1 MRYVIRQKL
10 ISFGDDYTIKDQD
23 GRDVYFVDGRA
34 FTDKLSFQDM
44 KGKELAFIQR
54 RGKPEAATFEIH
66 RGGELFATVT
76 SPALTFGSCH
86 FHVDVPGPD
95 DYDARGELEEHEFV
109 FERRG
114 QKVATVS
121 RKAYQIA
128 DTYVV
133 DVVDG
138 EDDVV
143 LLASAVVLDLL
154 CDQQR
159 ASYGV

>member
-10 ISFGDDYTIKDQD
+10 ISFGDDYTIKDQE

-54 RGKPEAATFEIH
+54 RGKPEEATFEIH
-66 RGGELFATVT
+66 RNGELFATIT
-76 SPALTFGSCH
+76 SPSFTFGSCH
-86 FHVDVPGPD
+86 FHVDVPGPN
-95 DYDARGELEEHEFV
+95 DYDARGELEAHEFV
-109 FERRG
+109 FERSG

-121 RKAYQIA
+121 RVAYKIA
-128 DTYVV
+128 DTYSV

-138 EDDVV
+138 EDDIT

-154 CDQQR
+154 CDQKR